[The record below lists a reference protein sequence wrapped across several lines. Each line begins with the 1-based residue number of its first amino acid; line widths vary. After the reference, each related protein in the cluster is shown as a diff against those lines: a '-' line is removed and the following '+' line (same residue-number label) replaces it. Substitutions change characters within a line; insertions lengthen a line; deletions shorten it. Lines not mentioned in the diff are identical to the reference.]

1 MPAVRRRT
9 RGATHYRVGIRQVPQ
24 IGHRKHCIA
33 DLDAF
38 AATDDAVGECANGR
52 PLVSEHRSENLLLRR
67 IVAANDFVHTC
78 DGIYRDIRAA
88 EQRRHPAIVVRM
100 TVRDDDG
107 RERLLQ
113 RVDTRSE
120 RSPV

>member
-1 MPAVRRRT
+1 VWGFAKS
-9 RGATHYRVGIRQVPQ
+9 Q
-24 IGHRKHCIA
+24 IGHRKHGIA

-67 IVAANDFVHTC
+67 IVTANDFVHGC

-88 EQRRHPAIVVRM
+88 EQRRHPAIVVRV
-100 TVRDDDG
+100 TVCDDYG
-107 RERLLQ
+107 CERLFQ
-113 RVDTRSE
+113 RVDPRPK